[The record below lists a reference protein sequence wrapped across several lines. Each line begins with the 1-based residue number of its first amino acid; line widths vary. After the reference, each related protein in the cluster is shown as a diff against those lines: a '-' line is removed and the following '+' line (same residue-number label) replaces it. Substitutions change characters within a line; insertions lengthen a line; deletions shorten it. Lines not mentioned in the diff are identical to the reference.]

1 MSRSDDNNGSYQHF
15 PSADIKGESVSHDEK
30 QHLERISNNSLYA
43 AGANSATIKY
53 SFRVAERYLV
63 GDSLLEMGPA
73 EGVMTELLASTGKRM
88 TLLEGSGLFCEDLRR
103 RFPQA
108 VVVHSLFEEF
118 QPEGKFDNIILGHVL
133 EHVQNPVDI
142 LARTTQWLTP
152 GSGRLFAAV
161 PNARS
166 LHRQA
171 AVIMGLLSQEDD
183 LNEMDIHHGHRRVF
197 NPESFR
203 NAFYRAGLQIEIF
216 GGYWM
221 KPVSNKQI
229 ENTWSAEMLEAFMQL
244 GERYPDIAGEIYVVA
259 KTAQ

>member
-1 MSRSDDNNGSYQHF
+1 M
-15 PSADIKGESVSHDEK
+15 
-30 QHLERISNNSLYA
+30 
-43 AGANSATIKY
+43 KY

-73 EGVMTELLASTGKRM
+73 EGVMTELLATTGKRL
-88 TLLEGSGLFCEDLRR
+88 TLVEGSGLFCKDLRK

-108 VVVHSLFEEF
+108 NVVHALFEEY
-118 QPEGKFDNIILGHVL
+118 QPSELFDNIILGHVL
-133 EHVQNPVDI
+133 EHVKTPVDI
-142 LARTTQWLTP
+142 LSRTREWLKPRT
-152 GSGRLFAAV
+152 GRLFAAV

-171 AVIMGLLSQEDD
+171 AVIMGILPQEDA

-197 NPESFR
+197 SPETFR
-203 NAFYRAGLQIEIF
+203 NVFYQAGLNVEIF

-229 ENTWSAEMLEAFMQL
+229 EDSWTPQMLEAFMQL

-259 KTAQ
+259 RNNTGG